1 MSRKKTTKEFIR
13 QAKAKHGRKYDYSE
27 TIYTGCFD
35 EIKYICRKHGEK
47 KQVAS
52 HHLSG
57 RGCDDCGNESSSL
70 KQRSSK
76 SEFIQKAK
84 VVHGNQYDYSQVEYI
99 NNSTPVKIICETHG
113 EFWQRPQGHLTG
125 NNGVG
130 SGCDDCGKEK
140 SSSKQTYTTEQ
151 FITKAKDT
159 HGDLYD
165 YSKVNYTKDGNNVTI
180 ICSVHGEFEQT
191 PSNHY
196 QFGCIDCGREKTR
209 ISRIEVGK
217 ASFFKLAKQKHGN
230 KYDYSEV
237 VYVDVHEKVKIL
249 CKKKN
254 HPSFRLT
261 PYNHAN
267 NGIKCPKCE
276 KERQALFHLAQK
288 STTEEWIKK
297 AKALHGDRYDYSLVE
312 YVGRHDPVT
321 IICGVHGPFPQ
332 DAGSHI
338 NKKDPCGCS
347 LCVDLKDS
355 KGMQK
360 IEKFLIKHKID
371 FERERTFKTLRRIL
385 PLPLDFWLPKRK
397 TVIEFDGEQQKS
409 LSSKPRQNMVINMII
424 HKLSM

>member
-1 MSRKKTTKEFIR
+1 MPRKKTKEEFIAD
-13 QAKAKHGRKYDYSE
+13 AKKKHGNKYGYSKVAYVNS
-27 TIYTGCFD
+27 TTNVKIVC
-35 EIKYICRKHGEK
+35 KKHGLF
-47 KQVAS
+47 KQKPNR
-52 HHLSG
+52 HL
-57 RGCDDCGNESSSL
+57 
-70 KQRSSK
+70 
-76 SEFIQKAK
+76 
-84 VVHGNQYDYSQVEYI
+84 Y
-99 NNSTPVKIICETHG
+99 
-113 EFWQRPQGHLTG
+113 G

-130 SGCDDCGKEK
+130 SGCKKCGKQQQIL
-140 SSSKQTYTTEQ
+140 KQTFTTEK
-151 FITKAKDT
+151 FIAKAQKI
-159 HGDLYD
+159 HANKYGYH
-165 YSKVNYTKDGNNVTI
+165 KVKYTKDGNNVTI
-180 ICSVHGEFEQT
+180 ICKIHGKFDQT

-196 QFGCIDCGREKTR
+196 KFGCIDCGREKTR
-209 ISRIEVGK
+209 ISRIEIGK

-237 VYVDVHEKVKIL
+237 VYIDVHKKVKIL

-276 KERQALFHLAQK
+276 EERQALFHLAQK

-297 AKALHGDRYDYSLVE
+297 AKALHGDRYDYSLVV
-312 YVGRHDPVT
+312 YIGRHDLVT

-338 NKKDPCGCS
+338 NKKDPCGCP
-347 LCVDLKDS
+347 LCVDLKNS

-397 TVIEFDGEQQKS
+397 TVIEFDGEQHNPKRKKKHIFARTDKDLRLIKERDRIKNKWARERGYRMIRINYTEQNKIEKIL
-409 LSSKPRQNMVINMII
+409 LSKFRG
-424 HKLSM
+424 LE